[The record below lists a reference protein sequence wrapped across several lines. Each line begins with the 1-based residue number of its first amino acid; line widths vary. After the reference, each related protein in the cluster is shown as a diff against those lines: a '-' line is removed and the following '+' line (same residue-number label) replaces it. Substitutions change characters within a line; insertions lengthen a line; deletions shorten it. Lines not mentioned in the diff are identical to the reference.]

1 MNKRR
6 LLLLG
11 TVAAAVGGAA
21 AYRRVAARSVDSTSV
36 LSNDAALEG
45 LGWGALTAPSRLTI
59 TTKDGAN
66 LAAWD
71 VGGLESESESE
82 SESKSESESSTAP
95 SSAPTSNGKSNGKHS
110 KSSTQTVVL
119 SHCWGCSHA
128 VWIPV
133 ARRLVESG
141 YRVVLYDQR
150 GHGGS
155 TRGTAPLNIETLADD
170 LAAVLE
176 ARGVHD
182 AVLTGHS
189 MGGMTVM
196 GLAAHRPRVLAER
209 AHSLVLVATAA
220 ADMGVGL
227 SQATNIAATLI
238 ASPLVSRALRAP
250 NGHRFVR
257 GVFGNNPVPAHM
269 DLTRSLFANC
279 SPAVRA
285 GFLVSMT
292 EMNLLEGIATIG
304 VPTTVVIGSRDRL
317 TAPVRSRQ
325 MIDTIPGSRL
335 VTLEGRGHML
345 PLEDPDAVTDEIIRS
360 IKG

>member
-1 MNKRR
+1 MNRRR
-6 LLLLG
+6 LMLLG

-21 AYRRVAARSVDSTSV
+21 AYRGLSARSGDSTAVHSD
-36 LSNDAALEG
+36 NEALEG
-45 LGWGALTAPSRLTI
+45 LGWGALAAPSRLTVA
-59 TTKDGAN
+59 TKDGAN
-66 LAAWD
+66 LAVWD
-71 VGGLESESESE
+71 VGGTEAESTTV
-82 SESKSESESSTAP
+82 K
-95 SSAPTSNGKSNGKHS
+95 SNGKSK
-110 KSSTQTVVL
+110 KSTTPTVVL
-119 SHCWGCSHA
+119 AHCWGCSHA
-128 VWIPV
+128 IWVPV

-150 GHGGS
+150 GHGES
-155 TRGTAPLNIETLADD
+155 TRGTSPLNIETLADD
-170 LAAVLE
+170 LSAVLE
-176 ARGVHD
+176 ARGVRD

-196 GLAAHRPRVLAER
+196 GLAAHRPKVLEDR
-209 AHSLVLVATAA
+209 ARSLVLVATAA

-238 ASPLVSRALRAP
+238 ASPLVTRALRAP

-269 DLTRSLFANC
+269 DLTRTLFADC

-335 VTLEGRGHML
+335 VTLDGRGHML
-345 PLEDPDAVTDEIIRS
+345 PLEDPDAVADEIIRAA
-360 IKG
+360 KG